1 MSDERDSLVG
11 GDCDHDDLLELRSYN
26 RSTRKAVLRVC
37 RQRGCVSSSPK
48 ASMSSTVLPPEKR
61 NPPPN
66 LQRCNFSA
74 KSCLRPPSVH
84 SVSLCLLGS
93 RNDMSCSMVW
103 KVDRAGAAWRLGG
116 HSITRTMLM
125 RCPRRRQ
132 AQLSASFRSST
143 GPRLSSPPV
152 RQSRTSSGI
161 CGAAANGAC
170 RSSPA
175 HLSSPPD

>member
-11 GDCDHDDLLELRSYN
+11 GDCDHDDLLQLRSYD
-26 RSTRKAVLRVC
+26 RSARKAVLRVC

-93 RNDMSCSMVW
+93 RNDMCCSMVFCCSRMMCCALSLRRI
-103 KVDRAGAAWRLGG
+103 DRAE
-116 HSITRTMLM
+116 MLW
-125 RCPRRRQ
+125 P
-132 AQLSASFRSST
+132 
-143 GPRLSSPPV
+143 
-152 RQSRTSSGI
+152 SSGRD
-161 CGAAANGAC
+161 GTGERAPVEGLTRSNAARISRRYNP
-170 RSSPA
+170 RSRP
-175 HLSSPPD
+175 